1 MSTTQGPPPT
11 TGIDDAFD
19 RGFGAARRELAEL
32 VDTPTWSLADRRLDR
47 RIGDVLALKAQ
58 VDELAARLVAE
69 ADDRNLPHRYGASS
83 TRAHLMTSH
92 RMSASEASRTVR
104 AAKQLHGTTALIE
117 PTRRA
122 VAAGTVSAEQG
133 VVVAAAINRL
143 SATVTPDRVEAAQTD
158 LLTHAQT
165 LSFTQ
170 LQVAANHL
178 VEVIDPDTV
187 DETLEQQLVAQERKA
202 LASAWLTGQFGTDGI
217 ARGRFALPNLVFGML
232 TKHLEALSAPRRVTT
247 RTDASAG
254 QSADIPVETTLT
266 DLPYGNRLGRALCEL
281 IEHLPV
287 DGHPQ
292 HGVANAT
299 IVVTVD
305 EEKLRNGAGEAT
317 LDTGAAIS
325 VGETRRLACN
335 AGLLPVVLAGESKI
349 LDLGT
354 SRRVFD
360 RHQRLALATRDRG
373 CVFPGCE
380 RPPAW
385 TEAHHRLPWSE
396 GGATDI
402 DNGCLLCSFHHHL
415 IHQGE
420 WELTLAPDGV
430 TDVIPPARIDPERR
444 PIRHQRFKP
453 RLG

>member
-11 TGIDDAFD
+11 VGIDDVFG
-19 RGFGAARRELAEL
+19 RGFAGVRRELADL
-32 VDTPTWSLADRRLDR
+32 VDTPTWSLDDTRLDR
-47 RIGDVLALKAQ
+47 RLGEALAAKAAL
-58 VDELAARLVAE
+58 DEVVARLVAE
-69 ADDRNLPHRYGASS
+69 ADDRNLPHRFGASS
-83 TRAHLMTSH
+83 TRAHLMTAH
-92 RMSASEASRTVR
+92 RMSAAEASRTVR
-104 AAKQLHGTTALIE
+104 TAKQLHGTSGLTE

-122 VAAGTVSAEQG
+122 VAAGQVSAEQA
-133 VVVAAAINRL
+133 VVVAAAVNRL
-143 SATVTPDRVEAAQTD
+143 SPSVEPDRVDAAQQD
-158 LLTHAQT
+158 LLQHART

-187 DETLEQQLVAQERKA
+187 DETLEQQLAAQERKA
-202 LASAWLTGQFGTDGI
+202 LASAWFTGQQGTDGI
-217 ARGRFALPNLVFGML
+217 ARGRFALPNPTFAML
-232 TKHLEALSAPRRVTT
+232 TKHLDAHTSPRRVATGT
-247 RTDASAG
+247 GTDQAAPG
-254 QSADIPVETTLT
+254 TPVETTVA

-281 IEHLPV
+281 IEHLPT

-305 EEKLRNGAGEAT
+305 ETKLRTGAGEAL
-317 LDTGAAIS
+317 LDTGGSLSI
-325 VGETRRLACN
+325 GETRRLACN
-335 AGLLPVVLAGESKI
+335 AGILPMVLSGESKI
-349 LDLGT
+349 LDLGMT
-354 SRRVFD
+354 RRLFD
-360 RHQRLALATRDRG
+360 RHQRLALATRDQG

-385 TEAHHRLPWSE
+385 TEAHHRIPWSQ

-420 WELTLAPDGV
+420 WDLTLAPDGI
-430 TDVIPPARIDPERR
+430 TEVIPPARIDPQRR
-444 PIRHQRFKP
+444 PMRHQRFNP
-453 RLG
+453 RPG

>member
-1 MSTTQGPPPT
+1 MSMAQGPPPT
-11 TGIDDAFD
+11 VGVDDAYGRTFA
-19 RGFGAARRELAEL
+19 GVRRELAEL
-32 VDTPTWSLADRRLDR
+32 VDTPTWSLDDNRLDT
-47 RIGDVLALKAQ
+47 RISEALAVRAAT
-58 VDELAARLVAE
+58 DELIARLVAE

-83 TRAHLMTSH
+83 TRAHLMTAH
-92 RMSASEASRTVR
+92 RMSAGEASRTVR
-104 AAKQLHGTTALIE
+104 TSKQLHGTGVTE

-122 VAAGTVSAEQG
+122 VAAGAVSAEQG
-133 VVVAAAINRL
+133 VVVAAAINLL
-143 SATVTPDRVEAAQTD
+143 SPTVGPDRVEVAQKD
-158 LLTHAQT
+158 LLAHART
-165 LSFTQ
+165 LSFSQ

-178 VEVIDPDTV
+178 VEVVDPDTV
-187 DETLEQQLVAQERKA
+187 DQTLEQQLAAQERKA
-202 LASAWLTGQFGTDGI
+202 LAAAWFTGQFGADGI

-232 TKHLEALSAPRRVTT
+232 RRHLEAHTAPRRVTT
-247 RTDASAG
+247 NTTPIA
-254 QSADIPVETTLT
+254 ETTLE
-266 DLPYGNRLGRALCEL
+266 DLPYGNRLGHALCEL
-281 IEHLPV
+281 IEHLPT

-292 HGVANAT
+292 HGVSNAT

-305 EEKLRNGAGEAT
+305 ETKLQAGAGEAI
-317 LDTGAAIS
+317 LDTGGAIS

-335 AGLLPVVLAGESKI
+335 AGILPIVMAGESKI

-354 SRRVFD
+354 TRRLFD
-360 RHQRLALATRDRG
+360 RHQRMALATRDQG

-385 TEAHHRLPWSE
+385 CEAHHRIPWSE

-420 WELTLAPDGV
+420 WDLTLALDGI
-430 TDVIPPARIDPERR
+430 TEVIPPPRIDTQRR

-453 RLG
+453 RPG

>member
-11 TGIDDAFD
+11 VGIDDAFG
-19 RGFGAARRELAEL
+19 RGFVSVRRELADL
-32 VDTPTWSLADRRLDR
+32 VDTPTWSLDDKRLDQ

-69 ADDRNLPHRYGASS
+69 ADDRNLPHRHGASS

-92 RMSASEASRTVR
+92 RMSAGEASRVVR
-104 AAKQLHGTTALIE
+104 TAKQLHGTSGLTE

-143 SATVTPDRVEAAQTD
+143 SPSVEPDRVDAAQAD
-158 LLTHAQT
+158 LLKHAQA

-178 VEVIDPDTV
+178 VEVIDPEVV
-187 DETLEQQLVAQERKA
+187 DQTLEQQLQRDERDALAGVQLIVQTQPDGTSNGTFRSLPALHTAILRKA
-202 LASAWLTGQFGTDGI
+202 LDACASPRRTNPILDDGTGDP
-217 ARGRFALPNLVFGML
+217 ALPYP
-232 TKHLEALSAPRRVTT
+232 S
-247 RTDASAG
+247 
-254 QSADIPVETTLT
+254 
-266 DLPYGNRLGRALCEL
+266 RLGRAFCEL

-287 DGHPQ
+287 DELPQ
-292 HGVANAT
+292 HGMTNPS

-305 EEKLRNGAGEAT
+305 EDKLRAGAGEAT
-317 LDTGAAIS
+317 LDTRGAIS

-335 AGLLPVVLAGESKI
+335 AGLLPMVLSGESKI

-354 SRRVFD
+354 SRRLFD
-360 RHQRLALATRDRG
+360 RHQRLALATRDQG

-385 TEAHHRLPWSE
+385 TEAHHRIPWSE
-396 GGATDI
+396 GGATNI

-420 WELTLAPDGV
+420 WELTLAPDGI
-430 TDVIPPARIDPERR
+430 TEVIPPARIDPQRR
-444 PIRHQRFKP
+444 PIRHQRFKL
-453 RLG
+453 RSG